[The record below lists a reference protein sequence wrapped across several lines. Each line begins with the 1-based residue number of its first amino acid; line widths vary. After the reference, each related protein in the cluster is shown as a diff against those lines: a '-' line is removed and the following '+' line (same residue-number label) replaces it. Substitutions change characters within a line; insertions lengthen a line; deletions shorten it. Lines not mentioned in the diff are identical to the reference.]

1 MDKTY
6 VFDTAESGG
15 LNSSALIASLMQN
28 KGVDPNLMAMLTNAS
43 KNQDAWGGSG
53 CWFMWVILLFW
64 LWGGNGYGNGFCRG
78 AADGIPNQLNNDF
91 GREVLL
97 QAINGNGQALYYT
110 VNEAE
115 KKEIIDMLEG
125 INCDSRTLDSIKRNL
140 SNAELDTGFAY
151 SSYDKQCSI
160 VVIHKASSIGEFINT
175 FEHEK
180 NHLEMHI
187 CEALDI
193 NPYSE
198 EAAHMS
204 GDLAQ
209 LILEEAL
216 YSIVEL

>member
-1 MDKTY
+1 MKQSFKIKKY
-6 VFDTAESGG
+6 
-15 LNSSALIASLMQN
+15 NWNI
-28 KGVDPNLMAMLTNAS
+28 
-43 KNQDAWGGSG
+43 
-53 CWFMWVILLFW
+53 VI
-64 LWGGNGYGNGFCRG
+64 
-78 AADGIPNQLNNDF
+78 
-91 GREVLL
+91 
-97 QAINGNGQALYYT
+97 YYT
-110 VNEAE
+110 VNDEE
-115 KKEIIDMLEG
+115 SKEIIDKLEDLHC
-125 INCDSRTLDSIKRNL
+125 NSKTLESIKRNL
-140 SNAELDTGFAY
+140 EDAKVDTGFAY
-151 SSYDKQCSI
+151 SSYNKQYSI

-204 GDLAQ
+204 GNLAQ

>member
-1 MDKTY
+1 MKQSFKIKKY
-6 VFDTAESGG
+6 NWS
-15 LNSSALIASLMQN
+15 I
-28 KGVDPNLMAMLTNAS
+28 
-43 KNQDAWGGSG
+43 
-53 CWFMWVILLFW
+53 VI
-64 LWGGNGYGNGFCRG
+64 
-78 AADGIPNQLNNDF
+78 
-91 GREVLL
+91 
-97 QAINGNGQALYYT
+97 YYT
-110 VNEAE
+110 VNDEE
-115 KKEIIDMLEG
+115 SKEIIDKLEDLHC
-125 INCDSRTLDSIKRNL
+125 NSKTLESIKRNL
-140 SNAELDTGFAY
+140 EDAKVDTGFAY
-151 SSYDKQCSI
+151 SSYNKQYSI

-204 GDLAQ
+204 GNLSQ

>member
-1 MDKTY
+1 MAVRQNFKLDKFDWH
-6 VFDTAESGG
+6 VF
-15 LNSSALIASLMQN
+15 I
-28 KGVDPNLMAMLTNAS
+28 
-43 KNQDAWGGSG
+43 
-53 CWFMWVILLFW
+53 
-64 LWGGNGYGNGFCRG
+64 
-78 AADGIPNQLNNDF
+78 
-91 GREVLL
+91 
-97 QAINGNGQALYYT
+97 YYT
-110 VNEAE
+110 VNEE
-115 KKEIIDMLEG
+115 HKKEILDMLEG
-125 INCDSRTLDSIKRNL
+125 FKCNKDTLQAVYNNL
-140 SNAELDTGFAY
+140 DKAKEDTGFTY
-151 SSYDKQCSI
+151 SSFKSKCSI
-160 VVIHKASSIGEFINT
+160 IVIHKASSIGEFINT

>member
-1 MDKTY
+1 MKQSFKIKKYNWSID
-6 VFDTAESGG
+6 
-15 LNSSALIASLMQN
+15 I
-28 KGVDPNLMAMLTNAS
+28 
-43 KNQDAWGGSG
+43 
-53 CWFMWVILLFW
+53 
-64 LWGGNGYGNGFCRG
+64 
-78 AADGIPNQLNNDF
+78 
-91 GREVLL
+91 
-97 QAINGNGQALYYT
+97 YYT
-110 VNEAE
+110 VNDEE
-115 KKEIIDMLEG
+115 STEIIDKIEDLHCNSKTLE
-125 INCDSRTLDSIKRNL
+125 SIKRNL
-140 SNAELDTGFAY
+140 EDAKVDTGFAY
-151 SSYDKQCSI
+151 SSYNKQYSI

-204 GDLAQ
+204 GNLAQ

>member
-1 MDKTY
+1 MKQSFKIKKY
-6 VFDTAESGG
+6 NWS
-15 LNSSALIASLMQN
+15 I
-28 KGVDPNLMAMLTNAS
+28 
-43 KNQDAWGGSG
+43 
-53 CWFMWVILLFW
+53 VI
-64 LWGGNGYGNGFCRG
+64 
-78 AADGIPNQLNNDF
+78 
-91 GREVLL
+91 
-97 QAINGNGQALYYT
+97 YYT
-110 VNEAE
+110 VNDAE
-115 KKEIIDMLEG
+115 SKEIIDKLEDLHY
-125 INCDSRTLDSIKRNL
+125 NSKTLESIKRNL
-140 SNAELDTGFAY
+140 EDAKIDTGFAY
-151 SSYDKQCSI
+151 SSYNKQYSI

-204 GDLAQ
+204 GNLAQ

>member
-1 MDKTY
+1 MKQSFKIKKY
-6 VFDTAESGG
+6 NWS
-15 LNSSALIASLMQN
+15 I
-28 KGVDPNLMAMLTNAS
+28 
-43 KNQDAWGGSG
+43 
-53 CWFMWVILLFW
+53 VI
-64 LWGGNGYGNGFCRG
+64 
-78 AADGIPNQLNNDF
+78 
-91 GREVLL
+91 
-97 QAINGNGQALYYT
+97 YYT
-110 VNEAE
+110 VNDAE
-115 KKEIIDMLEG
+115 SKEIIDKLEDLHC
-125 INCDSRTLDSIKRNL
+125 NSKTLESIKRNL
-140 SNAELDTGFAY
+140 EDAKVDTGFAY
-151 SSYDKQCSI
+151 SSYNKQYSI

-204 GDLAQ
+204 GNLAQ

>member
-1 MDKTY
+1 MKQSFKIKKY
-6 VFDTAESGG
+6 NWS
-15 LNSSALIASLMQN
+15 I
-28 KGVDPNLMAMLTNAS
+28 
-43 KNQDAWGGSG
+43 
-53 CWFMWVILLFW
+53 VI
-64 LWGGNGYGNGFCRG
+64 
-78 AADGIPNQLNNDF
+78 
-91 GREVLL
+91 
-97 QAINGNGQALYYT
+97 YYT
-110 VNEAE
+110 VNDEE
-115 KKEIIDMLEG
+115 SKEIIDKLEDLHC
-125 INCDSRTLDSIKRNL
+125 NSKTLESIKRNL
-140 SNAELDTGFAY
+140 EDAKIDTGFAY
-151 SSYDKQCSI
+151 SSYNKQYSI

-204 GDLAQ
+204 GNLAQ